1 MSFTPFSTPLP
12 RPPRHSR
19 ALPPLPRLPDEIYGL
34 LHFVTSPAE
43 AGRVISAIG
52 DSHSTGNIGNAL
64 ESDGEAVAP
73 DKPVAMAW
81 YALGS
86 ITNAGGIPMSGRAPG
101 RFAGGPGGW
110 EERLKVLREDYPLVV
125 FSKSYCP
132 YSKRAKKL
140 LETYDLVPAPKV
152 IEVDLRADSA
162 HIKTLLIRL
171 TDRSTFPNVILH
183 GRSIGG
189 SD

>member
-1 MSFTPFSTPLP
+1 
-12 RPPRHSR
+12 
-19 ALPPLPRLPDEIYGL
+19 
-34 LHFVTSPAE
+34 
-43 AGRVISAIG
+43 
-52 DSHSTGNIGNAL
+52 
-64 ESDGEAVAP
+64 
-73 DKPVAMAW
+73 
-81 YALGS
+81 
-86 ITNAGGIPMSGRAPG
+86 MSGRAPG

-140 LETYDLVPAPKV
+140 LETYDLLPAPKV

-189 SD
+189 SDELIRLHEEGRLRQVLEKAGVKVRGAGEGVV